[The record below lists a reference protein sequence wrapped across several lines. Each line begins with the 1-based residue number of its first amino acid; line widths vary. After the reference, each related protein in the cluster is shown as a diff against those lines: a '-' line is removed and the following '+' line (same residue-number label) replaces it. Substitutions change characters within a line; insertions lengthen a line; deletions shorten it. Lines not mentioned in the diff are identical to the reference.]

1 MFNPVAPYR
10 YLLPNF
16 YFSVTY
22 IANPDLFACGSRTWF
37 SLDIARYYEEHCQ
50 PSSGSAWP
58 ACQKTVIG
66 PHCWGREG
74 STQFTQGLRDRCK
87 SSTAYMLCCL
97 EPIPS
102 LTVTITTLYTNHSLL
117 PSLTVSITHCYH
129 YLLLPSLI
137 VTITHCY
144 HHSLLPLLIVTITH
158 CYHHSLLP
166 SLTVTI
172 THCYHHSLLPSLTVT
187 ITHC

>member
-16 YFSVTY
+16 YFSVTD

-74 STQFTQGLRDRCK
+74 STQFTQGLSDRCK
-87 SSTAYMLCCL
+87 SSTACRLCCL

-102 LTVTITTLYTNHSLL
+102 LTVTITHCT
-117 PSLTVSITHCYH
+117 PSLT
-129 YLLLPSLI
+129 
-137 VTITHCY
+137 VTITHCF
-144 HHSLLPLLIVTITH
+144 HHSLLPLLTVTVTH
-158 CYHHSLLP
+158 FLP

-172 THCYHHSLLPSLTVT
+172 THCYHYSLLPSLAVTITHCYHHSPLPSLTVT